1 MALAGGS
8 PQVLVEDLNVLSG
21 AGWALPGATWGR
33 NGTIV
38 FANNLGSGLSVIR
51 DVGGDVE
58 ELTSLDTGAHE
69 VSHRLPHFLPDGNS
83 VLFTV
88 LRYNTVTPD
97 WSRAQIWVES
107 FDSGERKLLL
117 DDALDARY
125 AGDDVL
131 VFARQG
137 RLYAVSF
144 DPQALSVTGEPVPV
158 LDGLVHSLYGTGAV
172 TWTGAA
178 QFDVSESGSLLYA
191 PGSIEPPQLSSLVW
205 VDRQGNVTPVTGMRP
220 MARFGARV
228 SPDGRRI
235 ASSELYV
242 NKDVWIFDT
251 ARGTEER
258 ATDQGQNA
266 FPIWSPDGAR
276 MAFRSDRAGP
286 LRIYLSSGTGSR
298 DVRELT
304 LGPFDVP
311 GAWTP
316 DGAELIFTRGF
327 SSLGGNTDIYVVPVD
342 DATLPA
348 GPPEPVDGFRSCLR
362 AGDGSPIVPTRRAAP
377 SSMFSLT
384 AARAG
389 A

>member
-1 MALAGGS
+1 M
-8 PQVLVEDLNVLSG
+8 
-21 AGWALPGATWGR
+21 
-33 NGTIV
+33 
-38 FANNLGSGLSVIR
+38 
-51 DVGGDVE
+51 
-58 ELTSLDTGAHE
+58 
-69 VSHRLPHFLPDGNS
+69 
-83 VLFTV
+83 
-88 LRYNTVTPD
+88 
-97 WSRAQIWVES
+97 
-107 FDSGERKLLL
+107 
-117 DDALDARY
+117 
-125 AGDDVL
+125 
-131 VFARQG
+131 
-137 RLYAVSF
+137 
-144 DPQALSVTGEPVPV
+144 

-286 LRIYLSSGTGSR
+286 LRIYQSSGTGSR

-342 DATLPA
+342 DA
-348 GPPEPVDGFRSCLR
+348 GEPR
-362 AGDGSPIVPTRRAAP
+362 A
-377 SSMFSLT
+377 LLKT
-384 AARAG
+384 AADERFPELSPDGRWLAYCSNETGRSELYVQPYGRPGRRVTITSDGAQDPAWSRNSDELFYRSGSGAMMSVRFTVEGDEFAPGRSVMLFDLPSWLGAGTTVRATYDVAPDG
-389 A
+389 RFLVNQPITDVAAERARTIYPSRLRFVENWTEDVRRLLAPR